1 VLDIRIEVLTN
12 PPFPNFPFPPNPLQM
27 FSKVLVIIATL
38 LGVTSAFLNAG
49 ARSSARSMVKMIS
62 EDRSVALPF
71 DKRPAA
77 LDGSLAGDAGF
88 DPAGF
93 TNNPRPIKG
102 IPALK
107 WYREA
112 EITHG
117 RVAMLA
123 TVGFFFPAIVHFP
136 GGALGVAP
144 DAYANLNPYGAL
156 TSVPEG
162 CLWQI
167 AVFIF
172 GLECAR
178 VQRVIKGEKNP
189 GDLGLGQ
196 TGYNPFNFNYSQE
209 EYFEKQ
215 VQEIKHGRLAM
226 FGILGMIL
234 QLNISGKPFFQQI
247 GDAFTMPA
255 AREVLQGPGYL
266 NDYFPPGL

>member
-1 VLDIRIEVLTN
+1 
-12 PPFPNFPFPPNPLQM
+12 M
-27 FSKVLVIIATL
+27 FTKVIIAATL

-49 ARSSARSMVKMIS
+49 ARSSARSLSMIN
-62 EDRSVALPF
+62 EDRSIALPF
-71 DKRPAA
+71 DKRPPG
-77 LDGSLAGDAGF
+77 LDGTLAGDVGF

-93 TNNPRPIKG
+93 TNNPNPIKG

-123 TVGFFFPAIVHFP
+123 TVGFFFPAIWHFP
-136 GGALGVAP
+136 GGALGVEA

-172 GLECAR
+172 GLEMAR
-178 VQRVIKGEKNP
+178 IQRCIKGDKGAGN
-189 GDLGLGQ
+189 LGLGQ
-196 TGYNPFNFNYSQE
+196 TGFNPFNFNYTPE
-209 EYFEKQ
+209 EYLEKQ

-234 QLNISGKPFFQQI
+234 QLNVVGKPFFQQL
-247 GDAFTMPA
+247 GDAFSMPA

-266 NDYFPPGL
+266 NDYFPQGL

>member
-1 VLDIRIEVLTN
+1 
-12 PPFPNFPFPPNPLQM
+12 M
-27 FSKVLVIIATL
+27 FTKVIIAATL

-49 ARSSARSMVKMIS
+49 ARSSARSLSMIN
-62 EDRSVALPF
+62 EDRSIALPF
-71 DKRPAA
+71 DKRPPG
-77 LDGSLAGDAGF
+77 LDGTLAGDVGF

-93 TNNPRPIKG
+93 TNNPNPIKG

-123 TVGFFFPAIVHFP
+123 TVGFFFPAIWHFP

-162 CLWQI
+162 ALWQI
-167 AVFIF
+167 AVAIF
-172 GLECAR
+172 GVELVR
-178 VQRVIKGEKNP
+178 IQRIIKGDKAP

-196 TGYNPFNFNYSQE
+196 TGFNPFNFNYTPE

-215 VQEIKHGRLAM
+215 TQEIKHGRLAM

-234 QLNISGKPFFQQI
+234 QLNIAGKPFFQQL
-247 GDAFTMPA
+247 GEAFTFPDA
-255 AREVLQGPGYL
+255 NAQADIVYSPIGAL
-266 NDYFPPGL
+266 NDFFPQGL

>member
-1 VLDIRIEVLTN
+1 
-12 PPFPNFPFPPNPLQM
+12 M

-49 ARSSARSMVKMIS
+49 ARSSTRSMVKMIS

-112 EITHG
+112 EVAHG

-123 TVGFFFPAIVHFP
+123 TVGFFFPAIAHFP
-136 GGALGVAP
+136 GGALGVSE

-162 CLWQI
+162 ALWQI
-167 AVFIF
+167 AVAIF
-172 GLECAR
+172 GVELVR
-178 VQRVIKGEKNP
+178 IKRTIKGDKGA

-196 TGYNPFNFNYSQE
+196 TGFNPFNFNYTPE

-234 QLNISGKPFFQQI
+234 QLNIVGKPFFQQI
-247 GDAFTMPA
+247 GDAFTYPE
-255 AREVLQGPGYL
+255 ARALTGGLPTIGVL
-266 NDYFPPGL
+266 NDYFPQGL

>member
-1 VLDIRIEVLTN
+1 
-12 PPFPNFPFPPNPLQM
+12 M
-27 FSKVLVIIATL
+27 FSKVVVIISTL

-49 ARSSARSMVKMIS
+49 ARSSARSMLKMIN
-62 EDRSVALPF
+62 EDRSIALPF
-71 DKRPAA
+71 DKRPEA
-77 LDGSLAGDAGF
+77 LDGTLAGDAGF

-112 EITHG
+112 EVAHG

-136 GGALGVAP
+136 GGALGVP
-144 DAYANLNPYGAL
+144 EDAYANLNPYGAL
-156 TSVPEG
+156 TTVPEG
-162 CLWQI
+162 ALWQI
-167 AVFIF
+167 AVAIF
-172 GLECAR
+172 GVELVR
-178 VQRVIKGEKNP
+178 IQRCINGDKGP
-189 GDLGLGQ
+189 GNLGLGQ
-196 TGYNPFNFNYSQE
+196 GGYNPFNFNYTEE

-234 QLNISGKPFFQQI
+234 QLNIVGKPFFQQL
-247 GDAFTMPA
+247 GDAFTYPE
-255 AREVLQGPGYL
+255 ARELLRGDGAL
-266 NDYFPPGL
+266 NDFFPQGL

>member
-1 VLDIRIEVLTN
+1 
-12 PPFPNFPFPPNPLQM
+12 
-27 FSKVLVIIATL
+27 
-38 LGVTSAFLNAG
+38 
-49 ARSSARSMVKMIS
+49 MVR
-62 EDRSVALPF
+62 EDRSIALPF
-71 DKRPAA
+71 DKRPDG
-77 LDGSLAGDAGF
+77 LDGTLAGDAGF

-93 TNNPRPIKG
+93 SNNPRPIKG

-123 TVGFFFPAIVHFP
+123 TVGFFFPAIWHFP
-136 GGALGVAP
+136 GGALGVSG

-167 AVFIF
+167 AVFVF
-172 GLECAR
+172 GLELAR
-178 VQRVIKGEKNP
+178 IKRNIKGDKAP

-196 TGYNPFNFNYSQE
+196 TGFNPFNFKYTPE

-234 QLNISGKPFFQQI
+234 QLNVSGKPFFQQL
-247 GDAFTMPA
+247 GDAFSFPDAVAQADLVYTPVGA
-255 AREVLQGPGYL
+255 L
-266 NDYFPPGL
+266 NDFFPQGL